1 MSYKKLY
8 SECGYS
14 QNALTSD
21 KHFLSPNNPNYYLK
35 KYYEPV
41 SNIHQ
46 LHLHSPHELKF
57 GTDNCGVVDNPFENG
72 KTSAYRFEKPKPKNS
87 CKSCGGGPLR
97 ENFTRIPINAC
108 SLSSPHP
115 IF

>member
-35 KYYEPV
+35 KYYETNLEY
-41 SNIHQ
+41 S
-46 LHLHSPHELKF
+46 S
-57 GTDNCGVVDNPFENG
+57 
-72 KTSAYRFEKPKPKNS
+72 TS
-87 CKSCGGGPLR
+87 
-97 ENFTRIPINAC
+97 
-108 SLSSPHP
+108 SS
-115 IF
+115 FST